1 MSEPEIASELLRY
14 TVDDPGQALGYHAG
28 RRYLREL
35 RGTQNIREFHDAVLA
50 SGPSRCGSSES
61 PWPLLGRRAAWKYPE
76 GIQVIAEYWPLSSA
90 VQVVSIL
97 AAESIEKIME
107 VVFEWNDIF
116 DIDVYPAVS
125 AEEGL
130 RIGPEVFARLPRMQQ
145 QA

>member
-1 MSEPEIASELLRY
+1 MDFVALLKFRSSLSAAEA
-14 TVDDPGQALGYHAG
+14 DAG
-28 RRYLREL
+28 
-35 RGTQNIREFHDAVLA
+35 
-50 SGPSRCGSSES
+50 
-61 PWPLLGRRAAWKYPE
+61 LGRRAAWKYPE

-145 QA
+145 HA

>member
-1 MSEPEIASELLRY
+1 VRATGTCANYAAPRTYASSTTRCSPA
-14 TVDDPGQALGYHAG
+14 DP
-28 RRYLREL
+28 
-35 RGTQNIREFHDAVLA
+35 
-50 SGPSRCGSSES
+50 SCCGSSES

-107 VVFEWNDIF
+107 IVFEWNDIF

-145 QA
+145 HA